1 MAGMAYRR
9 RRSGLRQLSS
19 MTAEQLGLPRRRARE
34 LDLQAAWS
42 EAAGEAIAQR
52 ARPLRIAR
60 GVLEL
65 EVEDERWIG
74 SLRELVPR
82 LAGRLAARH
91 PELGVRRLRLQ
102 CGGRRAEE
110 SFEVEPYDVEPDSD
124 PVQEPRVAKAA
135 LDIEQVSERYLR
147 RARPQE

>member
-1 MAGMAYRR
+1 
-9 RRSGLRQLSS
+9 

-34 LDLQAAWS
+34 LALQAAWS
-42 EAAGEAIAQR
+42 EVAGEAISQR

-65 EVEDERWIG
+65 GVDDERWIG

-91 PELGVRRLRLQ
+91 PELGVRRLRLK
-102 CGGRRAEE
+102 CGEGRAEE
-110 SFEVEPYDVEPDSD
+110 SFEVEPDDASATPTPTPESAHANPADAVEEGSPLQRLERLS
-124 PVQEPRVAKAA
+124 A
-135 LDIEQVSERYLR
+135 RYLR
-147 RARPQE
+147 QARRAE